1 MDQLHLHTAQLHPVA
16 GPYSIQLGLSKQV
29 MLLQLA
35 AHQANGK
42 RGAVNR
48 YVKGFQKVRDRA
60 DMILMAV
67 GNHQALNSF
76 LVPLHIGEIRNHQ
89 IHAQHISIGEGHA
102 AVQQEHIL
110 AALKQGNVFPNF
122 VQASEKRHLNRRLS
136 GLFLSPLGGTGSCSA
151 RFFRFSRGLG
161 RAFLFRR
168 RLLFFPARCLWVFFF
183 RCRLCRRPCRAS
195 GGFSAR

>member
-110 AALKQGNVFPNF
+110 AALKQGNVFPDF

-151 RFFRFSRGLG
+151 RFFFVSAAVLD
-161 RAFLFRR
+161 AP
-168 RLLFFPARCLWVFFF
+168 FFPAPPSLFSCPLSLGLLFSLPSLPQTLP
-183 RCRLCRRPCRAS
+183 RLRR
-195 GGFSAR
+195 F